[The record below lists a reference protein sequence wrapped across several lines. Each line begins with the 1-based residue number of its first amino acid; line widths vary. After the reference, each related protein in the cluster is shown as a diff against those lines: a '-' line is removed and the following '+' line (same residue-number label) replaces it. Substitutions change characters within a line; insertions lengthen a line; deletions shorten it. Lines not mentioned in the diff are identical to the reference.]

1 MINKTLLKKL
11 KQTTNP
17 ELVTLAQSYKIQNR
31 AQEASNSK
39 RFQTNYNTII
49 NELKERNLIRE
60 TK

>member
-31 AQEASNSK
+31 TQEVSNSK